1 MSGLDHSLNPFGKRV
16 PLVGVGGRTRTL
28 GYVLIRVQVEGVP
41 GYDEDQVAF
50 VVDDP
55 TTTFGIR
62 VPIVLGTPTINRV
75 IAIMKESDLHNA
87 PHEWQACR
95 ASHDAAQGFMMRR
108 VSLDPGE
115 RFPTNTGEDPI
126 DLDETVR
133 LTTKCIV
140 PGFQTVV
147 VHGRTEETMM
157 IGEQRLH
164 VLTQAPYPDDRAGLP
179 NGVYITRMYTDLEPG
194 SRRVAVVVRN
204 MTSRPIHLAKGRVQ
218 AANLVPEAT
227 PSPELLKKLGA
238 DSPAVDKP
246 QMTVKERQEALLAAL
261 KKDGGLDRL
270 KDWPPAL
277 AAKAVRLLLEF
288 HYIFSLEP
296 NEIGCTDLTE
306 HTIELL
312 NDEPFK
318 ERFRRIA
325 PPVVEEVRAHIQ
337 EMLDG
342 GAIQP
347 SQSPWCNAVVLVRK
361 KDGSLRFCIDFC
373 RLNQMTK
380 KDAFPLPR
388 MQETMESMVGAR
400 HFSCMD
406 LKSGFWQVKMD
417 EKSRQ
422 YTAFTVG
429 SMGVYEFLHMPYG
442 LCNAPATFQRLMQNC
457 LGELNL
463 SYALIYLDD
472 VIVYSHME
480 EEHLTHQRALFE
492 RLLESGLKLK
502 PSKCHFFRTEI
513 SYLGHKV
520 SASGMEP
527 GTEGVKAIAE
537 MAPPKTYTAICQF
550 LGATGYFRR
559 FIKGYAKIAKPLN
572 YILSGSNSKL
582 KGCFVRLPPLAVAA
596 FQELKMKCMTA
607 PVLAFADFKKEFQLE
622 TDVSGDGLGAV
633 LSQRQEDGLLHPVAF
648 ASRGLKGG
656 EARYH
661 SSKLEFLALKWA
673 ITDQFREYLQY
684 APFKVKTDNNPLT
697 YVMTTPN
704 LDAVG
709 HRWVSVLAG
718 YNFTI
723 EYLRGS
729 DNKVADAL
737 SRVEERLDSDS
748 VHQLLAHVNH
758 PAEARAEVADPRLAE
773 EHERTEQEIILQ
785 VRQLADTQQQMKN
798 LADSHWVIAQQNEP
812 AIKLTYQWLK
822 HPKNDH
828 RTLGEFLQGR
838 VPQNHTARTTAR
850 VLYNEYFSV
859 FGFPRRLMSD
869 QAPEFSGRVIA
880 AMCDLLGVSKVRT
893 SPYHPQSNGVVERAH
908 QTLRHMIGKIDPEK
922 RSKWP
927 SHLGSVIIAYNATRS
942 LVTGFSPY
950 FLMFGQRPRLPIDLL
965 FPTAIWQE
973 TSRTVDE
980 YVLSLYER
988 LKEALPVAR
997 DSAKLEAQ
1005 RQKRHYDR
1013 RAGAVELQPGDKV
1026 LIKLDAFRGQHRKL
1040 KNHWSGELHTVVN
1053 RVVDGVPTYV
1063 VTGDKTGKRQVLH
1076 RAWLLLWQAEFD
1088 GEPLRVNC
1096 ILIDSSLPGTDL
1108 KTQPWRGGRTNAVP
1122 RSLVYG
1128 LNMTLLQSQ
1137 QESSDPKAGYLA
1149 QGALTGMPRNGTGYR
1164 IPEVGKRI

>member
-1 MSGLDHSLNPFGKRV
+1 MSGRRAV
-16 PLVGVGGRTRTL
+16 
-28 GYVLIRVQVEGVP
+28 
-41 GYDEDQVAF
+41 
-50 VVDDP
+50 
-55 TTTFGIR
+55 
-62 VPIVLGTPTINRV
+62 
-75 IAIMKESDLHNA
+75 
-87 PHEWQACR
+87 R
-95 ASHDAAQGFMMRR
+95 AS
-108 VSLDPGE
+108 
-115 RFPTNTGEDPI
+115 
-126 DLDETVR
+126 
-133 LTTKCIV
+133 
-140 PGFQTVV
+140 
-147 VHGRTEETMM
+147 
-157 IGEQRLH
+157 
-164 VLTQAPYPDDRAGLP
+164 
-179 NGVYITRMYTDLEPG
+179 
-194 SRRVAVVVRN
+194 
-204 MTSRPIHLAKGRVQ
+204 
-218 AANLVPEAT
+218 
-227 PSPELLKKLGA
+227 
-238 DSPAVDKP
+238 VDKP

-361 KDGSLRFCIDFC
+361 KDGSLRFCIDFR

-380 KDAFPLPR
+380 KDTFPLPR

-429 SMGVYEFLHMPYG
+429 SMGVYEFLRMPYG

-472 VIVYSHME
+472 MIVYSSTE
-480 EEHLTHQRALFE
+480 EEHLTRLRAVFKHF
-492 RLLESGLKLK
+492 LESGLKLK

-513 SYLGHKV
+513 SYLGHKI

-537 MAPPKTYTAICQF
+537 MAPPKTYTAIRQF

-572 YILSGSNSKL
+572 DILSGSNSKL
-582 KGCFVRLPPLAVAA
+582 KGCFVRLPPLAVVV

-622 TDVSGDGLGAV
+622 TDASGDGLGAV

-648 ASRGLKGG
+648 ASRGLK
-656 EARYH
+656 
-661 SSKLEFLALKWA
+661 
-673 ITDQFREYLQY
+673 YLQY

-697 YVMTTPN
+697 YVMTMPN

-709 HRWVSVLAG
+709 HRWVSALAG

-723 EYLRGS
+723 EYLRGL

-737 SRVEERLDSDS
+737 SQVEERLDSDS
-748 VHQLLAHVNH
+748 VCQLLAHINH

-785 VRQLADTQQQMKN
+785 VRQLADT
-798 LADSHWVIAQQNEP
+798 
-812 AIKLTYQWLK
+812 
-822 HPKNDH
+822 
-828 RTLGEFLQGR
+828 
-838 VPQNHTARTTAR
+838 
-850 VLYNEYFSV
+850 
-859 FGFPRRLMSD
+859 
-869 QAPEFSGRVIA
+869 
-880 AMCDLLGVSKVRT
+880 
-893 SPYHPQSNGVVERAH
+893 
-908 QTLRHMIGKIDPEK
+908 
-922 RSKWP
+922 
-927 SHLGSVIIAYNATRS
+927 
-942 LVTGFSPY
+942 
-950 FLMFGQRPRLPIDLL
+950 
-965 FPTAIWQE
+965 
-973 TSRTVDE
+973 
-980 YVLSLYER
+980 
-988 LKEALPVAR
+988 
-997 DSAKLEAQ
+997 
-1005 RQKRHYDR
+1005 
-1013 RAGAVELQPGDKV
+1013 
-1026 LIKLDAFRGQHRKL
+1026 
-1040 KNHWSGELHTVVN
+1040 
-1053 RVVDGVPTYV
+1053 
-1063 VTGDKTGKRQVLH
+1063 
-1076 RAWLLLWQAEFD
+1076 
-1088 GEPLRVNC
+1088 
-1096 ILIDSSLPGTDL
+1096 
-1108 KTQPWRGGRTNAVP
+1108 
-1122 RSLVYG
+1122 
-1128 LNMTLLQSQ
+1128 
-1137 QESSDPKAGYLA
+1137 
-1149 QGALTGMPRNGTGYR
+1149 
-1164 IPEVGKRI
+1164 